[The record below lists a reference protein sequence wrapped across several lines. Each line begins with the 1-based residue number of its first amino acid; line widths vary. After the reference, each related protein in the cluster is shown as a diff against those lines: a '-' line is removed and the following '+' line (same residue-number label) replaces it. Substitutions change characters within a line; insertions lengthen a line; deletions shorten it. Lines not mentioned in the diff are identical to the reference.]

1 MIQSTRLDNGLRIV
15 TESMSHVRSA
25 SVGVWIETGSRHEP
39 AALNGISH
47 FIEHAIFKG
56 TSRRSARDIAI
67 EGDRQGG
74 NLNAST
80 GQETTCVYTRVLD
93 EQLGQAIDLIADM
106 LTDPAFVADEIER
119 ERQVILEEIKMVEDT
134 PDELIH
140 DIFAEHFWPE
150 HAFGRPVAGTLDTVA
165 ALERD
170 DIVGY
175 HGARY
180 RANGMIVAAAGNLDH
195 AEVVRAFEPAFGR
208 LAAEQGPGDRT
219 APKTSS
225 AFVLRNKPELEQA
238 HLVLG
243 SPCPV
248 VTSPDRYAANLM
260 SAILGDGMSS
270 RLFQRIR
277 EERGLVYGIYSSVE
291 AFLDTGVHA
300 IGAGASPENLPEVIG
315 LVMQEIGS
323 MKREGPTEDELRFA
337 KEQYKVATVLSLE
350 STFNRMSRLAR
361 HEMVFGRQIPVD
373 EVLTAIDAVTC
384 DDVTRVANDI
394 FQADAIAMAALGDIE
409 GIDLDRQMLA
419 C

>member
-1 MIQSTRLDNGLRIV
+1 MIQATRLDNGVRIV
-15 TESMSHVRSA
+15 TERMPHVRSA

-56 TSRRSARDIAI
+56 TSRRTAKEIAI

-106 LTDPAFVADEIER
+106 LTDPAFLVDEIER

-140 DIFAEHFWPE
+140 DIFAEHFWPD

-165 ALERD
+165 SLRRD
-170 DIVGY
+170 DLVDY
-175 HGARY
+175 HAGRY
-180 RANGMIVAAAGNLDH
+180 RADGMIVAAAGNLDH
-195 AEVVRAFEPAFGR
+195 EAVVAAFAPALGR
-208 LAAEQGPGDRT
+208 LAQHQVSADLTLPRT
-219 APKTSS
+219 AP
-225 AFVLRNKPELEQA
+225 AFVLRAKPELEQA

-243 SPCPV
+243 TPCPV

-277 EERGLVYGIYSSVE
+277 EERGLVYGIYSSVD

-300 IGAGASPENLPEVIG
+300 IGAGASPENLPEVVELIMEEVG
-315 LVMQEIGS
+315 AI
-323 MKREGPTEDELRFA
+323 KRDGPTEDELRFA

-373 EVLTAIDAVTC
+373 EVLKAIDAVTC

-394 FQADAIAMAALGDIE
+394 FHADAFALAALGDIE